1 VTYATDRLMDEVAYV
16 SYHYH
21 WSLDTVLDLEHP
33 DRHRFIQAIGQF
45 NGQE

>member
-1 VTYATDRLMDEVAYV
+1 VTYAADRLLEEVAYV

-21 WSLDTVLDLEHP
+21 WSLDVVLDLEHP
-33 DRHRFIQAIGQF
+33 DRHRFIEAVGHL

>member
-1 VTYATDRLMDEVAYV
+1 VTYAADRLMDEVAYV

-33 DRHRFIQAIGQF
+33 DRHRFIRTVGQF